1 MVVEVRLFATFRHNR
16 FKIDQ
21 LKLPQKTTPA
31 DIIRKLKI
39 VPQEVGIL
47 LVNGKRSKEDQ
58 ILSQNDVVSIFP
70 MLGGG

>member
-1 MVVEVRLFATFRHNR
+1 MVVEVRLFATFRQNR

-21 LKLPQKTTPA
+21 LQLPQKTTPA
-31 DIIRKLKI
+31 DIITKLKI
-39 VPQEVGIL
+39 VPNEVGIL
-47 LVNGKRSKEDQ
+47 LVNGKRAQEDQ